1 MPTVLTW
8 SSPEAGSPGKGS
20 LTRSRFTWNSPAI
33 AISNK
38 KKVSTVT
45 QKFSYKLTNMY
56 YN

>member
-1 MPTVLTW
+1 MLAVLTW
-8 SSPEAGSPGKGS
+8 SSPKAGSPGKGS

-33 AISNK
+33 AISTK

-45 QKFSYKLTNMY
+45 KKFSYKLTHMY